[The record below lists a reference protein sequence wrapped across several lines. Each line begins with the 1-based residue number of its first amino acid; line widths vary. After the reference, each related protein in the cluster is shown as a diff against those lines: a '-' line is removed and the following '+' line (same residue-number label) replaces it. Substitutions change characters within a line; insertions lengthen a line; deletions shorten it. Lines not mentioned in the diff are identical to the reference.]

1 MDRIGDEAEYGAG
14 RNDLYIAND
23 EHGFCI
29 EAKVACSKLGAPP
42 TGSREKGIDLF
53 TSHRPLLADCSQ
65 WQRAAIGQKPPFGL
79 DAW

>member
-42 TGSREKGIDLF
+42 TGAREKGIDLV
-53 TSHRPLLADCSQ
+53 TSHRPHQQTQSEESLPL
-65 WQRAAIGQKPPFGL
+65 
-79 DAW
+79 

>member
-1 MDRIGDEAEYGAG
+1 VDRIGDEAEYGAG

-42 TGSREKGIDLF
+42 TGSREKGTDLF
-53 TSHRPLLADCSQ
+53 TSHRPLLAASCPRPTAALGRRQSQ
-65 WQRAAIGQKPPFGL
+65 LF
-79 DAW
+79 